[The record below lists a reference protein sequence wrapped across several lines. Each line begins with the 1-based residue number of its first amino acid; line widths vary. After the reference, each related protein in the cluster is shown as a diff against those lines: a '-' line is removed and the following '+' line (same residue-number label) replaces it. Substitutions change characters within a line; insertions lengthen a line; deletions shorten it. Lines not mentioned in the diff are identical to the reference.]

1 MKKVKNLLFVLML
14 GVCFLN
20 CSEAT
25 SQVNSLNLDDFVS
38 KIKATPNAQLI
49 DVRSPGEWAQ
59 GKITSS
65 NLISVADSKFLEQAS
80 KLDKTKPI
88 FVYCAVGGRSSKASG
103 ILQKAG
109 FTKVYNLNGAGYTDL
124 AAKGIK

>member
-1 MKKVKNLLFVLML
+1 MKKVKNLFCLLLATL
-14 GVCFLN
+14 GFLN
-20 CSEAT
+20 CSEAS

-59 GKITSS
+59 GKIASS
-65 NLISVADSKFLEQAS
+65 NLISVADAKFLEQAD
-80 KLDKTKPI
+80 KLDKSKPI
-88 FVYCAVGGRSSKASG
+88 FVYCAAGGRSSKASE

-109 FTKVYNLNGAGYTDL
+109 FTKVYNLSGAGYSGL
-124 AAKGIK
+124 VAKGVK